1 MADVRL
7 DPELLR
13 GWPLPEYGEGKDE
26 RGAIA
31 IVAGSPQVPG
41 AAILAATAALRAGAG
56 KLQIGTCRSVAA
68 HVAIAVPEA
77 LVFALDETAEGALAP
92 SAAGAVAEHANAADA
107 VVLGPGFAA
116 DEANARLVAEVAR
129 RIEVPAVVDAAAM
142 WCLREAEEALAPLR
156 GRVVITPHAGEMADL
171 LNVERGEVERDKVRF
186 ARDAARRFGAV
197 VALKGAETVLATPDG
212 AVYRHTGGDAGLGTS
227 GSGDVLAGIAGGLLA
242 RGADPLRAAA
252 WAIVLH
258 ARAGAELSRRIG
270 VGFLARELPGEIPAL
285 MRWLC

>member
-1 MADVRL
+1 MRWMRRRPVRCCAASTTSRTSPTKAKRSPASRPPRGPRTMADVRL

-13 GWPLPEYGEGKDE
+13 GWPLPEY
-26 RGAIA
+26 
-31 IVAGSPQVPG
+31 
-41 AAILAATAALRAGAG
+41 GAG

-171 LNVERGEVERDKVRF
+171 LNVERGEVERDTVRF
-186 ARDAARRFGAV
+186 A
-197 VALKGAETVLATPDG
+197 
-212 AVYRHTGGDAGLGTS
+212 
-227 GSGDVLAGIAGGLLA
+227 
-242 RGADPLRAAA
+242 
-252 WAIVLH
+252 
-258 ARAGAELSRRIG
+258 
-270 VGFLARELPGEIPAL
+270 
-285 MRWLC
+285 